1 MQCSRVFNAVG
12 NAFKR
17 KKVYSCVAIVYQSL
31 VLYVSTTVYCVLP
44 VEIDTCVCVC
54 VCACVYFV
62 LFSYVHMVHMY
73 VCVNKL

>member
-17 KKVYSCVAIVYQSL
+17 KKVYSCIAIVYQSL

-44 VEIDTCVCVC
+44 VGIDTSVCVSVHVH
-54 VCACVYFV
+54 VCILCCF
-62 LFSYVHMVHMY
+62 HMY
-73 VCVNKL
+73 I

>member
-17 KKVYSCVAIVYQSL
+17 KKVYSCIAGVYQSL

-44 VEIDTCVCVC
+44 VGIDTCVCVC
-54 VCACVYFV
+54 VHVCILCVFICTYGT
-62 LFSYVHMVHMY
+62 Y
-73 VCVNKL
+73 VCMCK